1 MALFKPYKITSD
13 KLADL
18 PVREGQIV
26 ITTDTKKLYV
36 DISATERIEV
46 TSDAEVDLTDYVT
59 TTMLTSALGEEASER
74 EKQDGL
80 LEDLVNTKLD
90 TSSADNRY
98 ALKNNPELTGD
109 VSITN
114 AGWALGKITAA
125 HPNNDDANLTYYKYV
140 IGFDSLHRPYF
151 AKYEGETKV
160 STIYLSS
167 DSVILDQPI
176 NFTDASGVGSNSSA
190 ANQTRIN
197 IGAAAASH
205 THDLAS
211 SFVDG
216 FMSSEDK
223 VKLNNLD
230 STISAAVSAEATER
244 QQQDTA
250 LENAIDEKIG
260 QDNILAGDNI
270 NLLKDGINNV
280 TISADSYYAGNGIE
294 ENEHTFSLK
303 IQDTNLNAYVGQ
315 ETEGFILMPH
325 STTEDGLYGH
335 SIPYDSEIFT
345 GGSSNCFTIKDGG
358 ITAEKIADGVIPE
371 VKDVTLASLG
381 VTATAKELNYVDG
394 VTSNIQ
400 NQLNN
405 KAAASHTHDDRY
417 YTETEVDNLLA
428 NKSNTGHT
436 HTAANITDLD
446 DAIAE
451 QIPDIPTELPNPEA
465 LTISLNGTS
474 QGAYNGSAAKS
485 INITAAS
492 VGAAASTHNH
502 AASAITSGTFA
513 LDRIPIITDGKIQS
527 VSASKITGTIPS
539 SVLPSYVDDVLEYN
553 GTSNFPD
560 TGETGKIYVDT
571 STNKTYRWGGS
582 DYVEI
587 SASLALGTTSST
599 AFRGDYGNTAYTHAT
614 AKGSA
619 FSSGLYKITTNSQG
633 HVTAATAVTKNDITA
648 LGIPAQDTNTN
659 TTYELTK
666 SGSTITLEGS
676 DGSSTS
682 VTDSNTV
689 YTHPTTSG
697 NKHIPAG
704 GSSGQILRWSADG
717 TAAWGAD
724 NNTNTT
730 YTLSKSG
737 STITLTGSD
746 GSKTSVTDA
755 NTTYSLGSFGVTASA
770 AELNKLDGCTAT
782 VTELNYVDGVTSN
795 IQNQLNNK
803 AAASHT
809 HDDRYYTETEV
820 DNLLANK
827 SNTGHTHTAAN
838 ITDLDDAIAEQIPD
852 IPTELP
858 NPEALTISLN
868 GTSQGAYNGSAAKSI
883 NITAASVGAAA
894 STHNH
899 AASAITSG
907 TFALDRIPIITD
919 GKIQS
924 VSASKIT
931 GTIPSSVLPS
941 YVDDVL
947 EYNGT
952 SNFPDTGETGK
963 IYVDTSTNKT
973 YRWGGSD
980 YVEISA
986 SLALGTTSSTAFRG
1000 DYGNTAYTHATAKGS
1015 AFSSGLYKITTNSQ
1029 GHVTAATAVTKN
1041 DITALGI
1048 PAQDTNTNTTYEL
1061 TKSGSTITLEGS
1073 DGSSTSVTDSNTVYT
1088 HPTTSGNK
1096 HIPAGGSSGQIL
1108 RWSADGTAAWGA
1120 DNNTNTTY
1128 TLSKS
1133 GSTITLTGSDGSKT
1147 SVTDANT
1154 TYSLG
1159 SFGVTASAAELNK
1172 LDGCTATVTE
1182 LNYVDGV
1189 TSNIQTQL
1197 NGKLSTSGT
1206 AAAATKLATAR
1217 TIGLSGDASGS
1228 VSFNGT
1234 ANVNIP
1240 ATVLRHG
1247 ATTIPANANLNSY
1260 TDPGW
1265 YYCPA
1270 NATATTQT
1278 NKATSNAYA
1287 MLVLQHAGTM
1297 QLVFEYMTSDYK
1309 VFIRNNYDGS
1319 WGAWQ
1324 RIYTTSNKPTASEI
1338 GAAASSH
1345 SHSNYLTTSGTAAAA
1360 TKLATA
1366 RTFSLT
1372 GDVTGSASFNG
1383 TANCSI
1389 ATTLAANSVT
1399 ANEIA
1404 SGAVGLSELSSAV
1417 GTVAVQSSTPT
1428 DSHVK
1433 LWIKV

>member
-80 LEDLVNTKLD
+80 LEDLINTKLD

-125 HPNNDDANLTYYKYV
+125 HPNNDDTNLTYYKYV

-197 IGAAAASH
+197 IGAAAENH

-381 VTATAKELNYVDG
+381 VTATAEELNYMDG
-394 VTSNIQ
+394 VTSSVQ

-633 HVTAATAVTKNDITA
+633 HVTAATAVTKADITG

-659 TTYELTK
+659 TTYTLT
-666 SGSTITLEGS
+666 
-676 DGSSTS
+676 
-682 VTDSNTV
+682 
-689 YTHPTTSG
+689 
-697 NKHIPAG
+697 
-704 GSSGQILRWSADG
+704 
-717 TAAWGAD
+717 
-724 NNTNTT
+724 
-730 YTLSKSG
+730 KSG

-755 NTTYSLGSFGVTASA
+755 NTTYSLSSFGI
-770 AELNKLDGCTAT
+770 TAT
-782 VTELNYVDGVTSN
+782 
-795 IQNQLNNK
+795 
-803 AAASHT
+803 
-809 HDDRYYTETEV
+809 
-820 DNLLANK
+820 
-827 SNTGHTHTAAN
+827 
-838 ITDLDDAIAEQIPD
+838 
-852 IPTELP
+852 
-858 NPEALTISLN
+858 
-868 GTSQGAYNGSAAKSI
+868 
-883 NITAASVGAAA
+883 
-894 STHNH
+894 
-899 AASAITSG
+899 
-907 TFALDRIPIITD
+907 
-919 GKIQS
+919 
-924 VSASKIT
+924 
-931 GTIPSSVLPS
+931 
-941 YVDDVL
+941 
-947 EYNGT
+947 
-952 SNFPDTGETGK
+952 
-963 IYVDTSTNKT
+963 
-973 YRWGGSD
+973 
-980 YVEISA
+980 
-986 SLALGTTSSTAFRG
+986 
-1000 DYGNTAYTHATAKGS
+1000 
-1015 AFSSGLYKITTNSQ
+1015 
-1029 GHVTAATAVTKN
+1029 
-1041 DITALGI
+1041 
-1048 PAQDTNTNTTYEL
+1048 
-1061 TKSGSTITLEGS
+1061 
-1073 DGSSTSVTDSNTVYT
+1073 
-1088 HPTTSGNK
+1088 
-1096 HIPAGGSSGQIL
+1096 
-1108 RWSADGTAAWGA
+1108 
-1120 DNNTNTTY
+1120 
-1128 TLSKS
+1128 
-1133 GSTITLTGSDGSKT
+1133 
-1147 SVTDANT
+1147 
-1154 TYSLG
+1154 
-1159 SFGVTASAAELNK
+1159 AAELNK

-1197 NGKLSTSGT
+1197 NNKAAASHNHSAANITSGT
-1206 AAAATKLATAR
+1206 LAVTRGGTGTTALTGASGLIHNMFDTSGVTSYIASFTSNWADGGYCTPQQLRSAQGLGNTLGALPVANGGTGSTTASAARSALGITPANIGALPLAGGTMNVNAQIARTGSSTSWVTGRSAALLKTTSSGSSFYGPIWSCKSYQGSWDCGTYTSNTLHFSYITDTDFSKNNNKQTADIIFNTNGSITAKTFVGALSGNASTATTATQANYWTTAR
-1217 TIGLSGDASGS
+1217 TLTFTGNVTGS
-1228 VSFNGT
+1228 VSVRGN
-1234 ANVNIP
+1234 ANMSCALTLANDSVTSAKI
-1240 ATVLRHG
+1240 A
-1247 ATTIPANANLNSY
+1247 ANA
-1260 TDPGW
+1260 
-1265 YYCPA
+1265 
-1270 NATATTQT
+1270 
-1278 NKATSNAYA
+1278 
-1287 MLVLQHAGTM
+1287 V
-1297 QLVFEYMTSDYK
+1297 
-1309 VFIRNNYDGS
+1309 
-1319 WGAWQ
+1319 
-1324 RIYTTSNKPTASEI
+1324 TAS
-1338 GAAASSH
+1338 
-1345 SHSNYLTTSGTAAAA
+1345 
-1360 TKLATA
+1360 
-1366 RTFSLT
+1366 
-1372 GDVTGSASFNG
+1372 
-1383 TANCSI
+1383 
-1389 ATTLAANSVT
+1389 
-1399 ANEIA
+1399 EIA

-1417 GTVAVQSSTPT
+1417 GTVAVQSATPT